1 MAYKLDLPSD
11 CQLHPVFHISSLRQK
26 LGKNVVPLP
35 TLPLLLILL
44 ISFIQNQLQFC
55 SNDPSSLE
63 GGALLKYWCNGKAN
77 LWKMPLG
84 SPFTSC
90 SIPSPCGQGVL
101 RVVGGRGGC
110 SNLEDNV
117 FFKRGGIDRSCD

>member
-26 LGKNVVPLP
+26 LGENVVPLP

-44 ISFIQNQLQFC
+44 ISFIQSQLQFC

-101 RVVGGRGGC
+101 RVGGGGGIVT
-110 SNLEDNV
+110 LRTMF